1 MQYIIYLVYN
11 IYYIVK
17 VANSNYSEKRLN
29 ITLRFG
35 EWDLQK
41 SFCLVI
47 KPRLDSNFV

>member
-1 MQYIIYLVYN
+1 MYLVYN

-17 VANSNYSEKRLN
+17 VSNSNCSDKKGGTSHYLKFR
-29 ITLRFG
+29 

-41 SFCLVI
+41 AFCLII